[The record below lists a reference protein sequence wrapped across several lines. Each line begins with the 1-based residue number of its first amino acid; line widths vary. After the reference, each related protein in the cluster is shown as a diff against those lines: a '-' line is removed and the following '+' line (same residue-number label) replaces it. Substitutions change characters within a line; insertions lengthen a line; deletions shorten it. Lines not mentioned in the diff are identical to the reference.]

1 MAIAYV
7 GIHNTCTYVHVWV
20 LYCTYSVYIVNDHSI
35 LLLSSTEYP
44 QVTVSRFTHLK
55 GVFAQIIII
64 DVFLHPS
71 VLQNE
76 QQPRVVDTLHNPS
89 WALTRDLLNVCE
101 LTDQQASVVEN
112 LRSVVSSFVM

>member
-1 MAIAYV
+1 MY
-7 GIHNTCTYVHVWV
+7 GYSHS
-20 LYCTYSVYIVNDHSI
+20 YSVYIVNDHSI

-55 GVFAQIIII
+55 GVIAQII

-76 QQPRVVDTLHNPS
+76 QQPRVVDTLHSPS
-89 WALTRDLLNVCE
+89 WASTRDLLNVIANSCE